1 MQTTV
6 EHVPGNPPVTV
17 LGLEGELDAS
27 NFEGLIGEARRL
39 YEGGSR
45 RLLLDLRG
53 LSYMS
58 SSGLVALHS
67 IALIYR
73 GEEPPDPEAGWG
85 AFHSLGLDVASGGKV
100 GEVKLVGP
108 QAPVD
113 RVLERTGLKQFFE
126 VHPDRETGVGSF

>member
-6 EHVPGNPPVTV
+6 EHVPGSPAVTV

-45 RLLLDLRG
+45 RLLVDLTG

-73 GEEPPDPEAGWG
+73 GQEPPDPEAGWG
-85 AFHSLGLDVASGGKV
+85 AIHSLGVDVSGGAKV
-100 GEVKLVGP
+100 GEVKLAGP

-126 VHPDRETGVGSF
+126 VHPDLAAGLGSF